1 MKKEIERKYDIKYI
15 PENIKIDTIQE
26 IEQMFIYKDEN
37 TVIRIRKIQTKLKN
51 KKTII
56 EYIYTVKTKGDIQY
70 DKNQLIANKYE
81 IENNITKELYEKLAL
96 KRISNIINKTRV
108 IIPIQNELKV
118 EIDIY
123 YDYLQGF
130 LTAEVEFPNEED
142 ANNFKK
148 PNWIGKEIGYKQFSN
163 RKLAE
168 MTEEQFK
175 SIVSEEVLN
184 RNKIIINQ
192 LNEYIK
198 NCY

>member
-1 MKKEIERKYDIKYI
+1 
-15 PENIKIDTIQE
+15 
-26 IEQMFIYKDEN
+26 MFIYKDEN

-198 NCY
+198 NRY